1 SARPIRISGSLR
13 SPPVRGL
20 RARDSVTVPV
30 VAVAGRLPAT
40 AASLSGNP
48 LRRQPLGGRPAD
60 VIAPAQRLEEP
71 DDGGADVDLP
81 LEHAVPGA
89 GRVGV
94 VEVVPGLAEGRDG
107 QPPDVPRLVA
117 DLELLLAEDVADRVD
132 RPGDVVEQ
140 ADAYERAP

>member
-1 SARPIRISGSLR
+1 
-13 SPPVRGL
+13 
-20 RARDSVTVPV
+20 
-30 VAVAGRLPAT
+30 
-40 AASLSGNP
+40 
-48 LRRQPLGGRPAD
+48 
-60 VIAPAQRLEEP
+60 

-140 ADAYERAP
+140 ADAYERAPEERGQRALPGPGDQAADDGGQRDGGEGQRAEPAVQLHHVGVAAQVGGVL